1 MAPKAKLEGILDDQK
16 KRAAMLKAQGW
27 TTADVCKDTGVPCA
41 AINLN
46 WRVWAAEFGIE
57 LPAAKAS
64 QQPSCTS
71 NLVTSYRVDPAT
83 GEQLTEPVTEA
94 VELGTKSM
102 PSDFVSA
109 PQQAKKAPR
118 PKAAA
123 EPELPRYSPCELLE
137 GINRLIWAQVQAGGL
152 SDEYCY
158 QAEIADG
165 VLSVSFAL
173 PVKGG
178 KVHGQ

>member
-1 MAPKAKLEGILDDQK
+1 MAFKPALPEEQK
-16 KRAAMLKAQGW
+16 KRAAHLKVQGW
-27 TTADVCKDTGVPCA
+27 ATADVAKDTGLLDA
-41 AINLN
+41 TINAN
-46 WRVWAAEFGIE
+46 WRGWAKRYGIE
-57 LPAAKAS
+57 LPAAIPDRP
-64 QQPSCTS
+64 QPAGTS
-71 NLVTSYRVDPAT
+71 NLVTSYKVDPVT
-83 GEQLTEPVTEA
+83 GERLTEPVTEA
-94 VELGTKSM
+94 VELSTKSM

-178 KVHGQ
+178 CDHGQDQ

>member
-71 NLVTSYRVDPAT
+71 NLVTSYKVDPA
-83 GEQLTEPVTEA
+83 TEA

-109 PQQAKKAPR
+109 PQREVQLTQAKKAR

-123 EPELPRYSPCELLE
+123 EPPSQSRDTAPASCW
-137 GINRLIWAQVQAGGL
+137 RASTV
-152 SDEYCY
+152 
-158 QAEIADG
+158 
-165 VLSVSFAL
+165 
-173 PVKGG
+173 
-178 KVHGQ
+178 